1 MANWLE
7 LNKEF
12 DEAMVYFDKW
22 AVSKMKKEFIH
33 KWSMW
38 WFLQKQGKE
47 LTQAFEKELN
57 CIIIES
63 NKTSSIDF
71 TIWMN
76 KNYCEVDS
84 VELKKSMWINIIENN
99 VLTHGSDYH
108 YTKLIKE
115 HGKTIEELYDLFT
128 QIK

>member
-12 DEAMVYFDKW
+12 DEVMVYFDKW
-22 AVSKMKKEFIH
+22 AVNKMKTEFIR
-33 KWSMW
+33 KWRTW
-38 WFLQKQGKE
+38 WFFQKNHEQLNE
-47 LTQAFEKELN
+47 AFEKELN

-84 VELKKSMWINIIENN
+84 VELKKSMWINMIENN

-115 HGKTIEELYDLFT
+115 HGKTIEELYDFFT
-128 QIK
+128 RIK